1 MKHIHSIRTDYVKG
15 KMRMQDLADS
25 PAQQLSAW
33 ISEALKSNVPD
44 ANAFCLST
52 VTSDGFPK
60 GRTILVKDIEGESVV
75 FYTNKNS
82 SKAKDLR
89 SNAKA
94 GATFFWAE
102 MERQVCLTGVVTEVS
117 EEENDLYFDTRPRES
132 QLSAWV
138 SDQSSPID
146 SRDQLTKSYAE
157 VKARFDG
164 VEKVERPPHWG
175 GYRITFERVEFWQG
189 RASRLHDRVVYTKS
203 ESGAW
208 KKGMLQP

>member
-1 MKHIHSIRTDYVKG
+1 MKKIHSIRTDYVNG
-15 KMRMQDLADS
+15 EMRMQDLADS

-60 GRTILVKDIEGESVV
+60 GRTVLVKAIDGESVV

-82 SKAKDLR
+82 HKGKDLR

-102 MERQVCLTGVVTEVS
+102 MQRQVCLTGVVTEVS
-117 EEENDLYFDTRPRES
+117 EEENDLYFDTRPRDS

-164 VEKVERPPHWG
+164 VEKLARPPHWG
-175 GYRITFERVEFWQG
+175 GYRIAFERVEFWQG

-203 ESGAW
+203 KSGAW

>member
-1 MKHIHSIRTDYVKG
+1 MKKIHSIRTDYVKRE
-15 KMRMQDLADS
+15 MRIKDLEDS
-25 PAQQLSAW
+25 PAQQLSIW
-33 ISEALKSNVPD
+33 INEAIKSNVPD

-60 GRTILVKDIEGESVV
+60 GRMVLVRAIEGESVV

-82 SKAKDLR
+82 NKGKDFR

-102 MERQVCLTGVVTEVS
+102 MERQACLTGVVTEIS

-146 SRDQLTKSYAE
+146 SRDHLTKSYAE
-157 VKARFDG
+157 VKSRFDG

-208 KKGMLQP
+208 VKGMLQP

>member
-1 MKHIHSIRTDYVKG
+1 
-15 KMRMQDLADS
+15 
-25 PAQQLSAW
+25 
-33 ISEALKSNVPD
+33 
-44 ANAFCLST
+44 
-52 VTSDGFPK
+52 
-60 GRTILVKDIEGESVV
+60 
-75 FYTNKNS
+75 
-82 SKAKDLR
+82 
-89 SNAKA
+89 
-94 GATFFWAE
+94 
-102 MERQVCLTGVVTEVS
+102 MERQACLTGVVTEIS

-146 SRDQLTKSYAE
+146 SRDHLTKSYAE
-157 VKARFDG
+157 VKSRFDG

-208 KKGMLQP
+208 VKGMLQP

>member
-1 MKHIHSIRTDYVKG
+1 MKNIHSIRTDYVKRE
-15 KMRMQDLADS
+15 MRIQDLADS
-25 PAQQLSAW
+25 PAQQLSIW
-33 ISEALKSNVPD
+33 ISEAIKSNVPD

-60 GRTILVKDIEGESVV
+60 GRMVLVRAIEGESVD

-82 SKAKDLR
+82 HKGKDLR

-102 MERQVCLTGVVTEVS
+102 MERQVCLTGVVTEIS

-208 KKGMLQP
+208 VKGMLQP